1 MVLKGN
7 VIYNIG
13 EYIVIRV
20 DQIAK
25 KRIIFDKQ
33 TKKHIVE
40 PEKYKG
46 SFGVLNRKNIVLE
59 YLGNGNF
66 RESISGIIMTIDPYD
81 DKKLAPKTVLHGYE
95 EEYEQSNNAPI
106 DKALEYPLTIVGSWN
121 VIDLDKLR
129 EISESNNPEVL
140 RQITPEEET
149 ILRNSIY
156 TPTLKKLLGEFIK
169 ALDEEAHETIKEDF
183 ASLISRAQ
191 ESAEAENANLEDIVN
206 LANEFLEQIGQNN
219 KIK

>member
-1 MVLKGN
+1 MVINGN

-13 EYIVIRV
+13 DCVVIRV

-25 KRIIFDKQ
+25 QRIVYNKQ
-33 TKKHIVE
+33 TKKHTLQ
-40 PEKYKG
+40 PEIFEGYG
-46 SFGVLNRKNIVLE
+46 VFGRKNIVLE

-66 RESISGIIMTIDPYD
+66 RESISGIIITIDPYD
-81 DKKLAPKTVLHGYE
+81 ERVAPKTKLRGYE

-106 DKALEYPLTIVGSWN
+106 DKALEHPLTIIGSWN
-121 VIDLDKLR
+121 LIDLAKLR
-129 EISESNNPEVL
+129 EISKANNPETIS
-140 RQITPEEET
+140 QITPEET
-149 ILRNSIY
+149 SILRNSIY
-156 TPTLKKLLGEFIK
+156 PPSYKKLLSEFIS
-169 ALDEEAHETIKEDF
+169 ALEEEAHETINNDF

-191 ESAEAENANLEDIVN
+191 ESAEDENANLEDIVN